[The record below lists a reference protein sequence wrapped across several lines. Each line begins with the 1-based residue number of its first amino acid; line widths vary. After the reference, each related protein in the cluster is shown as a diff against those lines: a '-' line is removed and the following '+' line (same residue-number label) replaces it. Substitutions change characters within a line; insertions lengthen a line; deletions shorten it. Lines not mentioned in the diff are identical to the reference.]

1 MARPPWESHPEG
13 LRPPPHSGSV
23 TTPGGSFL
31 IKYKQK
37 SKSELTPA
45 GYLSLADNITATE
58 LYICSSLRKWRNV
71 TGGWSDLKDCCT
83 GLNSDAQKATH
94 REALVHF

>member
-13 LRPPPHSGSV
+13 LCPPPPGSV

-31 IKYKQK
+31 IKYKQ

-45 GYLSLADNITATE
+45 GYLSLADNITAAE
-58 LYICSSLRKWRNV
+58 LYICSSLTKCRSV
-71 TGGWSDLKDCCT
+71 TGGRSDPKDRCT
-83 GLNSDAQKATH
+83 D
-94 REALVHF
+94 